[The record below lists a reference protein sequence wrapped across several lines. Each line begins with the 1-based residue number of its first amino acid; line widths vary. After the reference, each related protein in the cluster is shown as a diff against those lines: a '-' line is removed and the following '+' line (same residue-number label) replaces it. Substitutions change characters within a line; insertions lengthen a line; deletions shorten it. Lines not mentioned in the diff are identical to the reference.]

1 MADSRPSPPAPP
13 GPRLPE
19 MKMTEAVTRACAEV
33 MLSVAREAA
42 ARILAAERRAAVLEG
57 ATAAARDDAVAA
69 LLRLKA
75 ISDAK
80 IKEAKLQSWA
90 HVNKIQELEMQLC
103 SAQNTISSLEG
114 ELKRAHMESNQIR
127 TLSKDN
133 RNCLSTAQKTDGS
146 DMSSYRSKILVR
158 DRSKSPPS
166 SETNCV
172 RRNRME
178 DENVGKMKNLHSCNN
193 DLASLGITCKESE
206 FYCSRGTK
214 HAHAPEQH
222 SQSVEAPLGRSAGKA
237 DQVKSLLI
245 RGKKGIAKKSCSLE
259 AEVRQI
265 ANLTYCK
272 RRRSKRSGSTY
283 KHAVNTV
290 QRKIESEAPNASD
303 GNGCMLLLQALEH
316 DLSPMKIFYRQ
327 GVNHSAG
334 LMDGLHMARKETSN
348 SCSANSGVRNTFQA
362 KGIQM
367 RKRKR
372 PKNVLQY
379 GGFCSRGALKSS
391 RNPLKEINNN
401 VLSSTKLSSVMVDSH
416 LDDAWGTGVAR
427 HPLGKHDTEA
437 MMDLTDPMQSLI
449 DSDNRF
455 LQTIE
460 PVTNETGDEGATE
473 KHSIHLDIS
482 SSVKDANPDVIN
494 MPVDL
499 SECRTQDDNKSD
511 KDDHICNLDLH
522 KLDTVVSSSTNE
534 ENVMIS
540 SGTCNQT
547 AGIRCIKYTFNRRKR
562 KSEHIDNNADDS
574 VPEKRIHLIGP
585 VIPESQTPMVLTE
598 SPQSKKQLLEIACQL
613 ISLSEK

>member
-1 MADSRPSPPAPP
+1 MADSRPYQPPS
-13 GPRLPE
+13 PRLPE
-19 MKMTEAVTRACAEV
+19 MTTTEAVTRACAEV

-42 ARILAAERRAAVLEG
+42 ARILAAERRAAVLAG

-80 IKEAKLQSWA
+80 IKEAKLQSRA
-90 HVNKIQELEMQLC
+90 HVKKIQELEMQLH
-103 SAQNTISSLEG
+103 SAQNTIASLEG

-133 RNCLSTAQKTDGS
+133 RNCLSTAQKTGDS
-146 DMSSYRSKILVR
+146 DISSYRSKILVR
-158 DRSKSPPS
+158 DTSKSPAS

-172 RRNRME
+172 RRNTME
-178 DENVGKMKNLHSCNN
+178 DENVGTMKNLHSCNN
-193 DLASLGITCKESE
+193 DLASLGITCKDSE

-214 HAHAPEQH
+214 HAQH

-259 AEVRQI
+259 AEVLQI

-272 RRRSKRSGSTY
+272 RKRSKRSGSIY

-290 QRKIESEAPNASD
+290 QREIESEAPKASD
-303 GNGCMLLLQALEH
+303 GNGCMLLLRALEH

-334 LMDGLHMARKETSN
+334 LMDGSHIARKETLN
-348 SCSANSGVRNTFQA
+348 SCSANSGVRNTIQA

-372 PKNVLQY
+372 PKNVLQH
-379 GGFCSRGALKSS
+379 GGFCSRALKSS

-401 VLSSTKLSSVMVDSH
+401 VLSATKLSSVMVDSH
-416 LDDAWGTGVAR
+416 LDDAWGTGVTR

-449 DSDNRF
+449 DSDNRY
-455 LQTIE
+455 LQAIE
-460 PVTNETGDEGATE
+460 PVTNDTGDEGAIE
-473 KHSIHLDIS
+473 KHSIHLDIL
-482 SSVKDANPDVIN
+482 SSVKDVNPDVMN
-494 MPVDL
+494 LPVGL
-499 SECRTQDDNKSD
+499 SKCTTRDDNKSD
-511 KDDHICNLDLH
+511 KNDHICNLDLD

-534 ENVMIS
+534 ENVTIS

-585 VIPESQTPMVLTE
+585 VTPEYETPIALTE
-598 SPQSKKQLLEIACQL
+598 SPQSKKQLLEVACQL
-613 ISLSEK
+613 ISLSKK